1 MQERYSVFFSFLIE
15 KYMIEHLNESITIL
29 LKKTK
34 KYIISF
40 NIFKH
45 VSYINLKGCD
55 GGTVAQ
61 THCNI
66 FP

>member
-1 MQERYSVFFSFLIE
+1 
-15 KYMIEHLNESITIL
+15 MIEHLNESITIL

-34 KYIISF
+34 KIYNLF

-61 THCNI
+61 THFNI

>member
-1 MQERYSVFFSFLIE
+1 
-15 KYMIEHLNESITIL
+15 MIEHLNESITIL
-29 LKKTK
+29 LKKNK
-34 KYIISF
+34 KIYNFF

-61 THCNI
+61 THFNI